1 MRISENTVR
10 DYVDRGWLACTITP
24 TGRRLFD
31 EEDIEV
37 FKKNYY
43 RKKTGENE
51 QGDIKESSYFAFPK
65 RICYTNKISATY
77 YGINKFRKRI
87 LWKKLFLEDRHW
99 KIRS

>member
-1 MRISENTVR
+1 MKDRRRSQAVENIREYSER
-10 DYVDRGWLACTITP
+10 LCRSSWLACTITP

-51 QGDIKESSYFAFPK
+51 Q
-65 RICYTNKISATY
+65 
-77 YGINKFRKRI
+77 
-87 LWKKLFLEDRHW
+87 
-99 KIRS
+99 

>member
-1 MRISENTVR
+1 MMLKTGDVAKQLRISENTVR

-43 RKKTGENE
+43 RKKTGGNE
-51 QGDIKESSYFAFPK
+51 Q
-65 RICYTNKISATY
+65 
-77 YGINKFRKRI
+77 
-87 LWKKLFLEDRHW
+87 
-99 KIRS
+99 

>member
-10 DYVDRGWLACTITP
+10 DEITP

-51 QGDIKESSYFAFPK
+51 Q
-65 RICYTNKISATY
+65 
-77 YGINKFRKRI
+77 
-87 LWKKLFLEDRHW
+87 
-99 KIRS
+99 

>member
-1 MRISENTVR
+1 MLPFGTAGNEKLM
-10 DYVDRGWLACTITP
+10 D
-24 TGRRLFD
+24 
-31 EEDIEV
+31 
-37 FKKNYY
+37 KNVC
-43 RKKTGENE
+43 
-51 QGDIKESSYFAFPK
+51 QLFAFPK

>member
-10 DYVDRGWLACTITP
+10 DYVDRGWLAITP

-51 QGDIKESSYFAFPK
+51 Q
-65 RICYTNKISATY
+65 
-77 YGINKFRKRI
+77 
-87 LWKKLFLEDRHW
+87 
-99 KIRS
+99 

>member
-1 MRISENTVR
+1 MLHDVKDRRRSQAVENIREYSER
-10 DYVDRGWLACTITP
+10 LWLACTITP

-51 QGDIKESSYFAFPK
+51 Q
-65 RICYTNKISATY
+65 
-77 YGINKFRKRI
+77 
-87 LWKKLFLEDRHW
+87 
-99 KIRS
+99 

>member
-1 MRISENTVR
+1 MKDRRRSQAVENIREYSER
-10 DYVDRGWLACTITP
+10 LCRSWLACTITP

-51 QGDIKESSYFAFPK
+51 Q
-65 RICYTNKISATY
+65 
-77 YGINKFRKRI
+77 
-87 LWKKLFLEDRHW
+87 
-99 KIRS
+99 

>member
-1 MRISENTVR
+1 VKDKRRSQAVENIREYSER
-10 DYVDRGWLACTITP
+10 LCRSRLAP

-51 QGDIKESSYFAFPK
+51 Q
-65 RICYTNKISATY
+65 
-77 YGINKFRKRI
+77 
-87 LWKKLFLEDRHW
+87 
-99 KIRS
+99 

>member
-1 MRISENTVR
+1 MKDRRRSQAVENIREYSER
-10 DYVDRGWLACTITP
+10 LCRSRLAACTITP

-51 QGDIKESSYFAFPK
+51 Q
-65 RICYTNKISATY
+65 
-77 YGINKFRKRI
+77 
-87 LWKKLFLEDRHW
+87 
-99 KIRS
+99 

>member
-10 DYVDRGWLACTITP
+10 DYVNLDWLACTITP

-43 RKKTGENE
+43 RKKTGEND
-51 QGDIKESSYFAFPK
+51 Q
-65 RICYTNKISATY
+65 
-77 YGINKFRKRI
+77 
-87 LWKKLFLEDRHW
+87 
-99 KIRS
+99 

>member
-1 MRISENTVR
+1 MR

-51 QGDIKESSYFAFPK
+51 Q
-65 RICYTNKISATY
+65 
-77 YGINKFRKRI
+77 
-87 LWKKLFLEDRHW
+87 
-99 KIRS
+99 

>member
-1 MRISENTVR
+1 MSHHTVSYGETVSIDTGNNCSSR
-10 DYVDRGWLACTITP
+10 DICLI
-24 TGRRLFD
+24 
-31 EEDIEV
+31 
-37 FKKNYY
+37 FK
-43 RKKTGENE
+43 E
-51 QGDIKESSYFAFPK
+51 QAFFAFPK

>member
-1 MRISENTVR
+1 MKDRRRSQAVENIR
-10 DYVDRGWLACTITP
+10 EDYVDRGWLACTITP

-51 QGDIKESSYFAFPK
+51 Q
-65 RICYTNKISATY
+65 
-77 YGINKFRKRI
+77 
-87 LWKKLFLEDRHW
+87 
-99 KIRS
+99 

>member
-1 MRISENTVR
+1 MKDRRRSQAVENIREYSER
-10 DYVDRGWLACTITP
+10 LCRSRLARLHDP

-51 QGDIKESSYFAFPK
+51 Q
-65 RICYTNKISATY
+65 
-77 YGINKFRKRI
+77 
-87 LWKKLFLEDRHW
+87 
-99 KIRS
+99 